1 MPLIKESNKIGKKE
15 LGRIK
20 MSKLVL
26 ISENNPNKSNPL
38 ISHFYRDMGF
48 LMRIRGFQLLK
59 YFDDLGH
66 LVALDWFSFSRNQR
80 LFTIQFDRPDLP
92 VYLQVEP
99 YLEQILSELSIFQL
113 VDIFVFDELGIIEP
127 YVQQIKQQII
137 TIFSSKHPVIAAV
150 DQSRIKEI
158 DYLKHLN
165 SVKYQHIENPDN
177 EQLYLD
183 LIGELY
189 DR

>member
-1 MPLIKESNKIGKKE
+1 
-15 LGRIK
+15 

-26 ISENNPNKSNPL
+26 ITQNNHSKNNPLLSQF
-38 ISHFYRDMGF
+38 HRDMGS

-66 LVALDWFSFSRNQR
+66 LVALDWFSFSRNQK
-80 LFTIQFDRPDLP
+80 LFKIQFDRPDLS
-92 VYLQVEP
+92 VFLQIEP
-99 YLEQILSELSIFQL
+99 FLEQILSELSIFQL

-127 YVQQIKQQII
+127 YIVQIKQQII
-137 TIFSSKHPVIAAV
+137 TIFSSKYPAIATV
-150 DQSRIKEI
+150 NQNRIKEL
-158 DYLKHLN
+158 DYLKSLKN
-165 SVKYQHIENPDN
+165 IQYQFIDDPNN

-189 DR
+189 DH

>member
-1 MPLIKESNKIGKKE
+1 
-15 LGRIK
+15 

-26 ISENNPNKSNPL
+26 VTQNNHYKNNPL
-38 ISHFYRDMGF
+38 ISQFYRDMGS

-66 LVALDWFSFSRNQR
+66 LVALDWFSFSRNQK
-80 LFTIQFDRPDLP
+80 LFSIQFDRPNLS
-92 VYLQVEP
+92 VFHQIEP
-99 YLEQILSELSIFQL
+99 FLEQILSELSIFQL

-127 YVQQIKQQII
+127 YIVQIKQQII
-137 TIFSSKHPVIAAV
+137 TIFSSKYPAIAAV
-150 DQSRIKEI
+150 NQNRVKGL
-158 DYLKHLN
+158 DYLKSLKTIH
-165 SVKYQHIENPDN
+165 YQLIDDPNK

>member
-1 MPLIKESNKIGKKE
+1 
-15 LGRIK
+15 

-26 ISENNPNKSNPL
+26 ITENNLYKNNPL
-38 ISHFYRDMGF
+38 ISHFYRDMGS
-48 LMRIRGFQLLK
+48 LMRIRGFQFIK

-66 LVALDWFSFSRNQR
+66 LVALDWFSFSRNQK
-80 LFTIQFDRPDLP
+80 LFTLQFDRPDLP
-92 VYLQVEP
+92 VYSQINP
-99 YLEQILSELSIFQL
+99 FLEQILSELSIFQL

-127 YVQQIKQQII
+127 HVQQIQQQII
-137 TIFSSKHPVIAAV
+137 TIFSSKHPAIATV
-150 DQSRIKEI
+150 DQSRIQKI
-158 DYLKHLN
+158 DYLKPLKSIRYQTIDDPN
-165 SVKYQHIENPDN
+165 S